1 MTVDSLHLSES
12 AIESTD
18 MIIKE
23 GTKGRDLRWLKI
35 NGVRLDGN
43 VSRGKIL

>member
-1 MTVDSLHLSES
+1 MTVDFLPLSES
-12 AIESTD
+12 AIESSD
-18 MIIKE
+18 MIIEE
-23 GTKGRDLRWLKI
+23 GTEGRDLRWLKI